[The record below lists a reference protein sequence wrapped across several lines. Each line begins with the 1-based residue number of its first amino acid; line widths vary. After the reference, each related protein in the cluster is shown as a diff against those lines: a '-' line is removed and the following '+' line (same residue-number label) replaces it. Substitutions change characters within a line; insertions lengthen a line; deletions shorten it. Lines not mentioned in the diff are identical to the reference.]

1 MCRLKR
7 WPPKSPW
14 RNIHSQ
20 EPRAPKSR
28 SPIRASIRVPD
39 LGPEKSYTIR
49 APQRWLVD
57 THVQIETVASKESLE
72 KHPQPRAPGPEKLFD
87 SGPDSG
93 PEKLFFGSR
102 IRAPKSRIPFEPRK
116 DGWWTQMCRLKRWPP
131 KSPWRNIHSQE
142 PRATKSWSIRA
153 RCSFQAPDSGPEK
166 LFDSGPDSGPEKL
179 FHSGPGFGPRSIWAP
194 GSGSKLFSSWKN
206 SPCWLRR
213 LVQNLG
219 RVQAPKLPQREQ
231 GTVAQWQRA
240 RTNLRTRSW

>member
-1 MCRLKR
+1 MCRLKQ
-7 WPPKSPW
+7 WHPKSPW

-20 EPRAPKSR
+20 EPRAPKSCSIR
-28 SPIRASIRVPD
+28 APIRAPKSCSIRVPD
-39 LGPEKSYTIR
+39 SGPEKSYTIR
-49 APQRWLVD
+49 APKRWLVD
-57 THVQIETVASKESLE
+57 TNV
-72 KHPQPRAPGPEKLFD
+72 
-87 SGPDSG
+87 
-93 PEKLFFGSR
+93 
-102 IRAPKSRIPFEPRK
+102 
-116 DGWWTQMCRLKRWPP
+116 WPS

-142 PRATKSWSIRA
+142 PRSTKSCSIRA
-153 RCSFQAPDSGPEK
+153 PIRAPKSCSFRVPDLGPEE

-179 FHSGPGFGPRSIWAP
+179 FHSGPGFGPRKAVP
-194 GSGSKLFSSWKN
+194 FGPRVLFSSWKN